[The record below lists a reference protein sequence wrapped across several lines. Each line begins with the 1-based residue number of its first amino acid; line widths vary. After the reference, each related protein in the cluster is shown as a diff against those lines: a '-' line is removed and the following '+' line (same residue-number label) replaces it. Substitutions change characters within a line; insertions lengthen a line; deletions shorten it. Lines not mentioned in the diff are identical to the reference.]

1 MKFLIQHNLLQE
13 SALRPIV
20 DAVRSYPHEFVG
32 VIPFTHE
39 IITNEE
45 LVGTDYIPY
54 GSTLFTNIA
63 RAKQF
68 KGLHFDL
75 DQFNYRAALSNRT
88 DMLNQNVMV
97 VTEAIEFLSHQS
109 KESLWFARPSQDLK
123 HFSGAVNTASEWK
136 DALADMV
143 MCASSG
149 SYQLDV
155 STEVVVCPPQ
165 QIDCEWRWFIVG
177 GKIVTGSIYRI
188 HNQLRSIEEL
198 DQDVIDKAQLLVNGW
213 LPDSCCVMDVALVG
227 KEVKVIEFNCINSSG
242 FYACN
247 VNAIFKA
254 LWEFHNKGE

>member
-1 MKFLIQHNLLQE
+1 MLQE
-13 SALRPIV
+13 SGLRPIIN
-20 DAVRSYPHEFVG
+20 AVRTYPHEFVE
-32 VIPFTHE
+32 VIPFSYE
-39 IITNEE
+39 IHTNTE

-63 RAKQF
+63 CMKQL

-75 DQFNYRAALSNRT
+75 DQFNYAAALSNRT

-97 VTEAIEFLSHQS
+97 VTEAIEFLSHQP
-109 KESLWFARPSQDLK
+109 KESFWFARPSQDLK
-123 HFSGAVNTASEWK
+123 HFSGAVNTAIEWK
-136 DALADMV
+136 DALTDMV
-143 MCASSG
+143 ACASSG
-149 SYQLDV
+149 SYRLDA

-165 QIDCEWRWFIVG
+165 EIDCEWRWFIVG

-198 DQDVIDKAQLLVNGW
+198 DQTVIDEAQELANGW

-227 KEVKVIEFNCINSSG
+227 DTVKIIEFNCINSSG

-247 VNAIFKA
+247 VDKIFAA